1 MVSNSS
7 RVSGWTSSSGTSS
20 ISAGVSI
27 TGSGSGSG
35 TCGSKLG
42 NDQMSNPPTS
52 RARIRSLGASSLF
65 DMGSALDHFF
75 AALPAENDF
84 SGFGH
89 TAGNGEDFLLGG
101 FHVADTHRALGFQVV
116 TQQLGGT
123 LGHVLEDLLF
133 DVFVRPLEGQHQH
146 VGRHFAQQRLDAT
159 VVDIGEVVRSEEHTS
174 EL

>member
-1 MVSNSS
+1 MLSNSS

-20 ISAGVSI
+20 
-27 TGSGSGSG
+27 TGAGSGSG

-52 RARIRSLGASSLF
+52 RARIRSLGVSSLF
-65 DMGSALDHFF
+65 DMRGALDHFF

-101 FHVADTHRALGFQVV
+101 FHVADAHRAFGFQVV
-116 TQQLGGT
+116 AQQFRGA
-123 LGHVLEDLLF
+123 LGHVLEDLLL
-133 DVFVRPLEGQHQH
+133 DAFVRALEGQYQH
-146 VGRHFAQQRLDAT
+146 VGGDFAQQRLDAA
-159 VVDIGEVVRSEEHTS
+159 VVDIGEVVEH
-174 EL
+174 EHEG